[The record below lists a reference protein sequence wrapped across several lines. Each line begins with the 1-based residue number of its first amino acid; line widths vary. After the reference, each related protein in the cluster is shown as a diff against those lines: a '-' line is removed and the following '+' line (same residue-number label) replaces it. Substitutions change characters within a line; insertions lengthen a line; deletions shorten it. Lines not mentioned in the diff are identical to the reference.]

1 MTENVGGPL
10 SPQQAAEYRQEYRE
24 GADLFQRA
32 LVQYSEADEVHKQA
46 AIEKVMNQALMVMNQ
61 AAAQL
66 KSSTLTSTNEKI
78 AQDYQTYQTTHSP
91 AAIAKLNRDLDE
103 AKNASL

>member
-1 MTENVGGPL
+1 MVENVGGPL

-32 LVQYSEADEVHKQA
+32 LVQYSEADEIHKQA
-46 AIEKVMNQALMVMNQ
+46 AIAKVMNQALMVMNQ

-66 KSSTLTSTNEKI
+66 KSSSLTSVNEKI
-78 AQDYQTYQTTHSP
+78 SQDYQTYQKTQSP
-91 AAIAKLNRDLDE
+91 TAIAKLSRDLDE
-103 AKNASL
+103 AKDLST